1 MNMLQNKCGLIL
13 LIFMKNCL
21 KNICDKINNKI
32 YIKKSEI
39 NEHLSVWR
47 AKFVSLEKQDVKIE
61 VF

>member
-1 MNMLQNKCGLIL
+1 
-13 LIFMKNCL
+13 MKNCL

-47 AKFVSLEKQDVKIE
+47 AKFGSLEKQDVKIE